1 MKRSPAMIETISH
14 LVAQQPFFAVYAFD
28 QMQIIETDEVPT
40 AATDGLRILV
50 NPDFF
55 ADMQLSERVFVMAH
69 EILHGIYQHMARG
82 KGYADRGFGPDLKPW
97 NHTKYNQAADYII
110 NDALTNAHVGN
121 MPSKG
126 GQAIGLHDCTIATDQ
141 DLADDVYQKLPD
153 PPPNPNGGHGN
164 FDQHIDPPP
173 GQQMPSDADVKRA
186 LASAKNAAKAQGKMP
201 GNLERLVGEI
211 IEPTLNWKELLRSL
225 LTANAGKDT
234 ATWNRP
240 NRRRIATPP
249 HIYFPGSTG
258 FATGGTAVVIDTSG
272 SVSQTELNAFMS
284 ELSGI
289 LDECRPEWCKV
300 LWTDAQVAHVDEV
313 DDMTDLASLKPHGGG
328 GTRMPAAFEYMDE
341 HGIRPDT
348 CVVLTDGYTP
358 WGSEP
363 DYDVIWGITTK
374 DKEAPFGKSLHI
386 DAR

>member
-1 MKRSPAMIETISH
+1 MNRSPAMTETISH

-28 QMQIIETDEVPT
+28 QMQIIETDQVPT

-55 ADMQLSERVFVMAH
+55 AKMQLPERVFVMAH
-69 EILHGIYQHMARG
+69 EIMHGIYQHMARG

-110 NDALTNAHVGN
+110 NDALTNARVGT
-121 MPSKG
+121 MPSQD
-126 GQAIGLHDCTIATDQ
+126 GQAIGLHDRTIATDQ

-164 FDQHIDPPP
+164 FDDHLDPPP

-201 GNLERLVGEI
+201 GNLERLIGEI
-211 IEPTLNWKELLRSL
+211 IEPTLNWKELLRSM
-225 LTANAGKDT
+225 LTANAGRDT

-240 NRRRIATPP
+240 NRRRLATPP

-258 FATGGTAVVIDTSG
+258 FATGGTAVVVDTSG
-272 SVSQTELNAFMS
+272 SISQAELQAFMS

-300 LWTDAQVAHVDEV
+300 LWTDAQVAHVDDV
-313 DDMTDLASLKPHGGG
+313 DDMTDLASLKAHGGG
-328 GTRMPAAFEYMDE
+328 GTDQEAAFRYMDE
-341 HGIRPDT
+341 HGIVPDMV
-348 CVVLTDGYTP
+348 VVLTDMYT
-358 WGSEP
+358 SFTTEP
-363 DYDVIWGITTK
+363 DYDVIWVSSTK
-374 DKEAPFGKSLHI
+374 GKVAPYGRTIHL
-386 DAR
+386 DL